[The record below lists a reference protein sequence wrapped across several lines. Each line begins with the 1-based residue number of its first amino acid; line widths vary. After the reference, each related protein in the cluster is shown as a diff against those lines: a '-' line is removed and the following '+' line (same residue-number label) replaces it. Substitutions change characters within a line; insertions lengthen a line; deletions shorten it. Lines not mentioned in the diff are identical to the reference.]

1 MPRPTL
7 LAAEGRCNVACFSTP
22 LHHHR
27 RALWRSGAQ
36 RRGRVFSTLV
46 ESANDTSRAQQL
58 IQWLYDHGAPQQA
71 VEIQEVVQ
79 EGNSLDITTAARDLK
94 QGDLVLRIPEHLII
108 TLNRVFED
116 EALAELLTTN
126 KLSELACLTLYLM
139 YEKKNGKQS
148 VWFEFIKELDRVQGR
163 GLQGAKSPLLWEDH
177 QVQEYL
183 AGSPL
188 IGEIKERLKGIERE
202 YEELDTVWY
211 LAGSLFKNYPF
222 DSPTEAFSPNLFRQA
237 FAAVQAS
244 VVHLQG
250 VPLSKR
256 FALVPLGPPILSYS
270 STSKAM
276 LKYCVETREVQL
288 VADRSYEAGE
298 AIKAWCGPQP
308 NRRLLL
314 NYGIVTDDNP
324 YDRLALTVTL
334 PHADSLFQAKRAVLQ
349 QHSMA
354 TQQTFQLQ
362 RGKGLPEM
370 LLPYL
375 RLAHCTDS
383 ESLKQASLDSCCSAP
398 ISPENEL
405 TVLHQLASHLQTC
418 LSRYRTTAEED
429 EATIASSTAGPR
441 QKVAARLLRIEKE
454 ILHGVLKGVMEQ
466 PAAAQA
472 VEQGWAPGSAVMA
485 VRVTS

>member
-1 MPRPTL
+1 MPIL
-7 LAAEGRCNVACFSTP
+7 LLRGKAPCAAFLSSP
-22 LHHHR
+22 SQHR
-27 RALWRSGAQ
+27 RRAYWISARQNA
-36 RRGRVFSTLV
+36 GRVHATLV
-46 ESANDTSRAQQL
+46 ESANDTSRSAQL
-58 IQWLYDHGAPQQA
+58 IQWLYNHGAPQQA

-94 QGDLVLRIPEHLII
+94 QGDLALRIPEHLII
-108 TLNRVFED
+108 TLDRVFED

-148 VWFEFIKELDRVQGR
+148 VWYEFIKELDRVQGR
-163 GLQGAKSPLLWEDH
+163 GLQGAKSPLLWEDE

-202 YEELDTVWY
+202 YDELDTVWY
-211 LAGSLFKNYPF
+211 LAGSLFKSYPF
-222 DSPTEAFSPNLFRQA
+222 DSPTEAFSMNLFRQA

-276 LKYCVETREVQL
+276 LQYCRETREVQL
-288 VADRSYEAGE
+288 VADRSYKRGE
-298 AIKAWCGPQP
+298 PIKAWCGPQP

-349 QHSMA
+349 QHKLA

-383 ESLKQASLDSCCSAP
+383 ESLKQASLDTCCSAP
-398 ISPENEL
+398 ISAENEL
-405 TVLHQLASHLQTC
+405 TVLHQLASHLQSC

-429 EATIASSTAGPR
+429 EATIASTSAGPR

-454 ILHGVLKGVMEQ
+454 ILNGAMREVQSLLDDSD
-466 PAAAQA
+466 P
-472 VEQGWAPGSAVMA
+472 VEETGPSVIP
-485 VRVTS
+485 VRLS